1 MIVVV
6 WLAEALLPAAVV
18 KVTVTVHEPPTEPA
32 VKVTVTVV
40 LLVGPTGFWPLNVP
54 QPELAANVQVQSPWV
69 LPGFPV
75 AVSVAVCPGFMVAG
89 SPVNEMMNGAVVVQ
103 PTTPI
108 IAMIVTNA
116 NPLFRVIYRTSFFSS
131 FVASG

>member
-1 MIVVV
+1 MVVV

-18 KVTVTVHEPPTEPA
+18 KVTVTVHGPLTEPA

-54 QPELAANVQVQSPWV
+54 QPDGLAANVQVQSPWL
-69 LPGFPV
+69 LPGPPV

-89 SPVNEMMNGAVVVQ
+89 SPVNEVMNGAVVVQ

-108 IAMIVTNA
+108 IAMIVA
-116 NPLFRVIYRTSFFSS
+116 SPNPLLRVIYRTSFFSS

>member
-1 MIVVV
+1 VIVVV

-54 QPELAANVQVQSPWV
+54 QPELAANVQVQSPRV

-75 AVSVAVCPGFMVAG
+75 AVSVAVSPTFMVAG
-89 SPVNEMMNGAVVVQ
+89 SPVNEVMNGAVVVQ

-108 IAMIVTNA
+108 IAMIVA
-116 NPLFRVIYRTSFFSS
+116 KP
-131 FVASG
+131 